1 MNKML
6 VFSWKA
12 LKKDW
17 GRMKKDN
24 ISYHVLDFKWEE
36 GLLSGGGGKERK
48 DRESIEMNSSHLKS
62 RT

>member
-17 GRMKKDN
+17 GRMKKDS
-24 ISYHVLDFKWEE
+24 ISYHVLDFKW
-36 GLLSGGGGKERK
+36 LASGGERKERT
-48 DRESIEMNSSHLKS
+48 ENQLK
-62 RT
+62 

>member
-36 GLLSGGGGKERK
+36 GLLSGGGGGRKERT
-48 DRESIEMNSSHLKS
+48 ENQLK
-62 RT
+62 

>member
-1 MNKML
+1 ML

-36 GLLSGGGGKERK
+36 GLLSGGGGGGRKERT
-48 DRESIEMNSSHLKS
+48 ENQLK
-62 RT
+62 